1 MVLSLLC
8 LGSWASAYKF
18 AGKWRFELFYLDFAL
33 GLLLASVVFA
43 FTVGN
48 LGYDGFNFLDDL
60 QHAGKRQWMYVFLA
74 GLIFNL
80 GNMLLMAAVSVSGL
94 AVAFPM
100 GMGIALLLGTGLGM
114 ASRPAGNSLLLGM
127 GCLLILTSIIV
138 NAISY
143 RIMGVARHEEL
154 ARAGRAKSTRR
165 PNPLKGIILALAAGI
180 LIGGFVPLLDKARQG
195 ELGLGPYAAG
205 FIFAFG
211 VFFSTFVYEIFFM
224 NLPVEGEPVEFGEYL
239 QRPAGA
245 TSGGPG
251 IRPRLVHWP
260 AGGTRRDQR
269 SRSDAGQLDA
279 PLHTRPGIARAGG
292 AYGEFWSSANSRTA
306 ISACKML
313 GALML
318 VLFLC
323 GLAMIGLAPALHPH
337 GIARPSR
344 SHSELRVPRARRL
357 QRAFTA
363 LMLRT
368 PSRCS
373 HSSSAFSPCLA

>member
-1 MVLSLLC
+1 MILPQSYPSVLFLMVLSLLC

-48 LGYDGFNFLDDL
+48 LGFDGFNFLDDL
-60 QHAGKRQWMYVFLA
+60 QHAGKRQWMYVFIA

-80 GNMLLMAAVSVSGL
+80 GNMLLIAAVSVSGL

-100 GMGIALLLGTGLGM
+100 GMGMALLLGTVMGI

-143 RIMGVARHEEL
+143 RIMGVEKHEEL

-195 ELGLGPYAAG
+195 DLGLGPYAAG

-239 QRPAGA
+239 NGRLGQHLAGV
-245 TSGGPG
+245 TSGFVWFTG
-251 IRPRLVHWP
+251 L
-260 AGGTRRDQR
+260 
-269 SRSDAGQLDA
+269 
-279 PLHTRPGIARAGG
+279 
-292 AYGEFWSSANSRTA
+292 
-306 ISACKML
+306 L
-313 GALML
+313 GALVSTSVPEAMQGGSTLRFFLAQGSPVLAALWGILVFREFKNGDIRVKLLGTLML

-323 GLAMIGLAPALHPH
+323 GVAMIGLAPAL
-337 GIARPSR
+337 
-344 SHSELRVPRARRL
+344 LRKE
-357 QRAFTA
+357 
-363 LMLRT
+363 
-368 PSRCS
+368 
-373 HSSSAFSPCLA
+373 